1 MILNNFSFTYQS
13 NTSDKFFTLTKM
25 SAWDFQNEIDSTS
38 SI

>member
-1 MILNNFSFTYQS
+1 MILNSLSFTYQS
-13 NTSDKFFTLTKM
+13 NAPDKFFTLTKM